1 MCENCMYAEYDVI
14 IEQYMCTIDFI
25 IDEDDFVRISY
36 NKINSNYCPYYK
48 IGDEYTIVHKQI

>member
-1 MCENCMYAEYDVI
+1 MCENCMYAEYDYI

-25 IDEDDFVRISY
+25 IDEDDFARISY
-36 NKINSNYCPYYK
+36 NKTSNNYCPYYK